1 MPFVSLILCYLSQAT
16 TLIPLCLS
24 RTFSG
29 RPIPNRLRD
38 LMIIP
43 ADVKS
48 VQCFYRITGLKAS
61 CSKEQQNTDANKRKK
76 KCLLPQTTVF
86 GNCLSWLKPL
96 CFWHNVYFMVQSSNP
111 DVAMNK
117 DYVEYEEQITKMAV
131 KALQIPNEYAPGW
144 EKILADTSLGREGI
158 V

>member
-61 CSKEQQNTDANKRKK
+61 CSKEQQNTDANRRKK
-76 KCLLPQTTVF
+76 KNAYFPKQQFLAIACL
-86 GNCLSWLKPL
+86 G
-96 CFWHNVYFMVQSSNP
+96 
-111 DVAMNK
+111 
-117 DYVEYEEQITKMAV
+117 
-131 KALQIPNEYAPGW
+131 
-144 EKILADTSLGREGI
+144 
-158 V
+158 

>member
-61 CSKEQQNTDANKRKK
+61 CSKEQQNTDANRRKK
-76 KCLLPQTTVF
+76 KMPTSPNNSFWQLLV
-86 GNCLSWLKPL
+86 LAKA
-96 CFWHNVYFMVQSSNP
+96 FMF
-111 DVAMNK
+111 
-117 DYVEYEEQITKMAV
+117 
-131 KALQIPNEYAPGW
+131 
-144 EKILADTSLGREGI
+144 LA
-158 V
+158 